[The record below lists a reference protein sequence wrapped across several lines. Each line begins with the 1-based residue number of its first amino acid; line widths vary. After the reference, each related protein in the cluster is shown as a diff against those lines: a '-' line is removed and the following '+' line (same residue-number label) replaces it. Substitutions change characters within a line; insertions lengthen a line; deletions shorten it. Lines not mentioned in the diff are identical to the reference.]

1 MLAAEICKQIMKKDL
16 EPQLKTKSA
25 GGFYK
30 VLAGLEKTEEIAN
43 FLRDVLTIEEL
54 EEAIRRFEVA
64 KLLVEGKTFR
74 QICAETKMSSTTIA
88 RINYWLHHGTGGYR
102 SALSKL
108 N

>member
-1 MLAAEICKQIMKKDL
+1 MKKDL
-16 EPQLKTKSA
+16 EPQLKTESA
-25 GGFYK
+25 SDFYK
-30 VLAGLEKTEEIAN
+30 ALVGLKDQEEAAN
-43 FLRDVLTIEEL
+43 FLRDVLTIEEF

-64 KLLVEGKTFR
+64 KLLTQGETFR
-74 QICAETKMSSTTIA
+74 AINAETKMSSTTIA